1 MKKIMLTGGGTAGHV
16 TPNLALIPSLKERGY
31 EIRYVGSYQGIEK
44 KLIEGAG
51 IPYEGIASGK
61 LRRYFDLK
69 NFSDPFRVM
78 KGYVQA
84 LKILKT
90 KVKNQPA
97 AATNVTENPFS
108 STTFPPPS
116 PAEFAVSAA
125 KSPSGEFRACGAK

>member
-78 KGYVQA
+78 KCYVQA

-90 KVKNQPA
+90 YKD
-97 AATNVTENPFS
+97 FLDD
-108 STTFPPPS
+108 
-116 PAEFAVSAA
+116 
-125 KSPSGEFRACGAK
+125 